1 MTLGS
6 ANVGHVLL
14 QLKSLI
20 VLELRTAGS
29 QYLWQFYKHKADN
42 YQYGTLFSDYS
53 IVHICQSGMHLRS
66 VQ

>member
-14 QLKSLI
+14 QPKSFI

-29 QYLWQFYKHKADN
+29 QYLRQFYKLKAN
-42 YQYGTLFSDYS
+42 SYQYGTLFSDYS
-53 IVHICQSGMHLRS
+53 MVHICQSGMHPRS